1 MEDDDGEDAIRE
13 QNNED
18 ESMEEE
24 GDVKKTIRKEKTR
37 KADVYYLCKLTV
49 NSNGEK
55 LEMDFFKKQVRMMAR
70 WSKCILFNL
79 VLYSLS

>member
-1 MEDDDGEDAIRE
+1 MSVEDDDGEDAIRE

-37 KADVYYLCKLTV
+37 LMFTTCA
-49 NSNGEK
+49 
-55 LEMDFFKKQVRMMAR
+55 
-70 WSKCILFNL
+70 NL
-79 VLYSLS
+79 Q